1 MCSSVLSLNYDSRKQ
16 QMISIFSFVTVWTN
30 WNRTQNSICV
40 VLSPGTTSRLLSSFF
55 SYVWLIKPSPW
66 PTTHQAGEPEKVPLH
81 RQRCSLCVLVGFGD
95 GDQICFFHVVITR
108 GASSHTGKKKSDW
121 IVKPWEHV
129 DQNIQ
134 ISEVVKVFARK
145 TINNKRDEK
154 VSHRSLEN
162 WKFDPRPKSD
172 VFSLFMHD
180 SWFSCRHSFVAT
192 FAATFSTERVICS
205 ELQSK
210 SRRPF
215 LPQIWRWC
223 PSSLAFSC

>member
-1 MCSSVLSLNYDSRKQ
+1 MANKT
-16 QMISIFSFVTVWTN
+16 IPVTN
-30 WNRTQNSICV
+30 H
-40 VLSPGTTSRLLSSFF
+40 SPGRRAWESPAPPTKMLFVCFGWIWRRRSDLLFSCGYHSRC
-55 SYVWLIKPSPW
+55 I
-66 PTTHQAGEPEKVPLH
+66 
-81 RQRCSLCVLVGFGD
+81 
-95 GDQICFFHVVITR
+95 ITYW
-108 GASSHTGKKKSDW
+108 KKKSDW

-134 ISEVVKVFARK
+134 ISEVVKSVRTQDDKQQARRVFFM
-145 TINNKRDEK
+145 RDEK
-154 VSHRSLEN
+154 DSHRSLEN